1 MRITT
6 ATRVTLVALMVLAT
20 GAGVLQA
27 QTQLHNVT
35 VNYGGA
41 RSASASYQATLTIQ
55 PIVGESASSTEQCR
69 LGFWSGFYD
78 AFVSGVMGMPTY
90 QNQLLQNSPNPF
102 NPRTTIRFTLDQ
114 EAPTRIEVFDL
125 RGRRVA
131 RLLDEIVSAG
141 AHSLV
146 WQPENLA
153 SGVYF
158 LRLQAGSFNATSR
171 LVLLK

>member
-6 ATRVTLVALMVLAT
+6 ATRVTLVALLVLT
-20 GAGVLQA
+20 MGAGVLQA
-27 QTQLHNVT
+27 QTQLKSV
-35 VNYGGA
+35 VVGYGGGQT
-41 RSASASYQATLTIQ
+41 ASASYQATLTIQ
-55 PIVGESASSTEQCR
+55 SIVGESTTSTAECR
-69 LGFWSGFYD
+69 LGFWETFTD
-78 AFVSGVMGMPTY
+78 AFVSGVMGLPTY
-90 QNQLLQNSPNPF
+90 QNQLFQNSPNPF

-114 EAPTRIEVFDL
+114 EARTRIEVYDL

-131 RLLDEIVSAG
+131 RLLDETVSAG

-158 LRLQAGSFNATSR
+158 LRLQAGKFSANSR